1 MSLIE
6 SASIH
11 AALVYG
17 GSIHSLFAINAN
29 PFASLISLDILPKFF
44 NILAGYYSIVQ
55 AWNSCCIT
63 LTMPPFLD
71 SILIDLTI
79 VSGE

>member
-6 SASIH
+6 SATIH
-11 AALVYG
+11 AALVYS
-17 GSIHSLFAINAN
+17 GSNHSLFATNAN
-29 PFASLISLDILPKFF
+29 PLAGLISLDILPKFF
-44 NILAGYYSIVQ
+44 NILAGYYSNVQ

-71 SILIDLTI
+71 TTLIDLTI

>member
-1 MSLIE
+1 MVALIRCLRYVRI
-6 SASIH
+6 S
-11 AALVYG
+11 G
-17 GSIHSLFAINAN
+17 GGC
-29 PFASLISLDILPKFF
+29 ISLDILPNFF
-44 NILAGYYSIVQ
+44 NILAGYYSIMQ

-63 LTMPPFLD
+63 LIMPPFLD